1 MWNSN
6 MANFV
11 LVHGSAHGSWCWER
25 VVPLLKEKGHRVVAV
40 DLPGNG
46 NDDTPL
52 SEVTLETYARHVCA
66 VLDSL
71 DSPAVV
77 VGHSLGGLTISR
89 TAELRPGGVAVLVY
103 LTALLLEDGESFAPA
118 VSADPEEVAAPG
130 AIMNALET
138 RTSWNI
144 SDDLSH
150 VVYKPE
156 LAQHRF
162 YNDCS
167 DDDVEWAKSML
178 VPQPVGPLVSPVRI
192 TDANYGQV
200 PRVYLK
206 CALDNA
212 VTPEHAQ
219 RIYTA
224 LPCAQVITMQT
235 GHSPFLSDPVGLA
248 GHLDGLAR
256 YATSSRP
263 R

>member
-89 TAELRPGGVAVLVY
+89 TAELRPGGVSFPAGAQAAEAG
-103 LTALLLEDGESFAPA
+103 ALRGQRGLRPRFDPAP
-118 VSADPEEVAAPG
+118 EHGRRLRRAPG
-130 AIMNALET
+130 TAGGA
-138 RTSWNI
+138 
-144 SDDLSH
+144 
-150 VVYKPE
+150 
-156 LAQHRF
+156 
-162 YNDCS
+162 CS
-167 DDDVEWAKSML
+167 ME
-178 VPQPVGPLVSPVRI
+178 R
-192 TDANYGQV
+192 
-200 PRVYLK
+200 
-206 CALDNA
+206 A
-212 VTPEHAQ
+212 VAE
-219 RIYTA
+219 
-224 LPCAQVITMQT
+224 
-235 GHSPFLSDPVGLA
+235 
-248 GHLDGLAR
+248 
-256 YATSSRP
+256 
-263 R
+263 